1 MQGEG
6 SGLLS
11 FVVLCQ
17 KGVRERGL
25 SPGGRAWRRPWLG
38 NWASPTTGSHPRPAP
53 SPPPR
58 TPTKSVIRLPS
69 EMGWGVGAC
78 GRRKLQVLKSK
89 AEKQITAPKPCLATL
104 QEYEPR
110 GALAPLTLLA
120 GRQHLTHPTFQGGPV
135 LFQLPGVHPHA
146 NFHGS
151 NQL

>member
-6 SGLLS
+6 EGLLS

-25 SPGGRAWRRPWLG
+25 SPGGRAWIRPWLG

-69 EMGWGVGAC
+69 EVGWGVGDC
-78 GRRKLQVLKSK
+78 SRRQLQVLKSK
-89 AEKQITAPKPCLATL
+89 AEKQITAPKPYLATP
-104 QEYEPR
+104 QEYEPG
-110 GALAPLTLLA
+110 GALAPLTVLA
-120 GRQHLTHPTFQGGPV
+120 GPQHFTHQTFQGGPV
-135 LFQLPGVHPHA
+135 LFQLPGFHPHA

-151 NQL
+151 SQL